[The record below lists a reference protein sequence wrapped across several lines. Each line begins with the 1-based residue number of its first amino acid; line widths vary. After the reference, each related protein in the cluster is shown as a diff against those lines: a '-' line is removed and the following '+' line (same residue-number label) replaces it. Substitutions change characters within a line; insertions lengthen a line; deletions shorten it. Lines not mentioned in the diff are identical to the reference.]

1 MSFKMTI
8 NRYAVTIRDSD
19 KTIELGDF
27 ISDIPRDVQISA
39 YPVSELR
46 QDDRGNLYRSPTKYV
61 PEVTIKFKARC
72 VTIEDRRAA
81 ERIPADWGMPDIDCG
96 PNGFSLTRGCSAEH
110 DSVDISEYVE
120 PGYRIETIVDGPEP
134 LCPYEVQVV
143 ATLHPETIL
152 AASD

>member
-8 NRYAVTIRDSD
+8 GRYMATINDSD
-19 KTIELGDF
+19 KIIGLGDF

-46 QDDRGNLYRSPTKYV
+46 QDDRGNLYKSPTDYV

-72 VTIEDRRAA
+72 VTIEDQPAA
-81 ERIPADWGMPDIDCG
+81 ERVPADWGLPDIDCG
-96 PNGFSLTRGCSAEH
+96 LNRFSLTRGCSAEH

-120 PGYRIETIVDGPEP
+120 PGYRIETIINGPEP
-134 LCPYEVQVV
+134 LCPYAVQVV
-143 ATLHPETIL
+143 ATLHPKTVTVVGY
-152 AASD
+152 